1 MTERQP
7 QRGTRSE
14 ALATVV
20 RRVGRLR
27 ARALRS
33 LVDEE
38 SGSAVV
44 EFIMLGVILLVP
56 LVYLI
61 LTAGQI
67 QAASYAAVGAADH
80 AAHAFATARDES
92 TGAAKAQD
100 AAARAGQ
107 NMGFSAEAVTM
118 GYSCTPGCMQRDGTV
133 TVEVSIDIQLPLL
146 PPGVDAG
153 VGAVGADA
161 TRIFG
166 GL

>member
-1 MTERQP
+1 MR
-7 QRGTRSE
+7 
-14 ALATVV
+14 ALA
-20 RRVGRLR
+20 
-27 ARALRS
+27 S
-33 LVDEE
+33 DE

-44 EFIMLGVILLVP
+44 EFIMLGVVLLVP

-80 AAHAFATARDES
+80 AAHAFANARDES
-92 TGAAKAQD
+92 SG
-100 AAARAGQ
+100 AARAHDAATRAGE
-107 NMGFSAEAVTM
+107 NMGFSAESVTID
-118 GYSCTPGCMQRDGTV
+118 YSCTPGCMQRDGTV
-133 TVEVSIDIQLPLL
+133 TVAVSIDIELPLM

-153 VGAVGADA
+153 VGAVDADA